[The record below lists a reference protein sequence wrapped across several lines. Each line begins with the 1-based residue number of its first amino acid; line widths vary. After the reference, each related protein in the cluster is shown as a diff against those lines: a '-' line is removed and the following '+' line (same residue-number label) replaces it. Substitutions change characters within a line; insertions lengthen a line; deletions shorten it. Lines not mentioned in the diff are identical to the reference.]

1 MKHAMIDVEAL
12 GNHTHGLVCSIGA
25 VWFNPLSEEM
35 VGEPKF
41 KVNIRFQ
48 SALDGGAVV
57 TGDTLR
63 WWLEQSQ
70 EARGALFK
78 PPPID
83 ETAALEA
90 LRLWYKT
97 TKCQA
102 IWSHG
107 SNYDLRLLRHAYE
120 RRGNKPPWHYR
131 DEMDTRTLFR
141 VLGMVRQG
149 EEPLWPFNTKP
160 HDALE
165 DAICQAVAVQSAL
178 KKLKARYED
187 KVEIVG
193 HPEELG

>member
-1 MKHAMIDVEAL
+1 MRHAMVDIEAL
-12 GNHTHGLVCSIGA
+12 GNGAQGAVVSIGA
-25 VWFNPLSEEM
+25 VWFNPLNEEPC
-35 VGEPKF
+35 GEPKF

-48 SALDGGAVV
+48 SALDSGAKVS
-57 TGDTLR
+57 GDTLR

-70 EARGALFK
+70 EARAALFR

-83 ETAALEA
+83 ERAGLEA
-90 LRLWYKT
+90 FRVWYKVME
-97 TKCQA
+97 CQA

-120 RRGNKPPWHYR
+120 RHGVRPPWHYR

-141 VLGMVRQG
+141 TLGMVRQG
-149 EEPLWPFNTKP
+149 LVPDWPSNQRP

-165 DAICQAVAVQSAL
+165 DAICQVTAVQSAL

-187 KVEIVG
+187 RAVINLG
-193 HPEELG
+193 HPEDV